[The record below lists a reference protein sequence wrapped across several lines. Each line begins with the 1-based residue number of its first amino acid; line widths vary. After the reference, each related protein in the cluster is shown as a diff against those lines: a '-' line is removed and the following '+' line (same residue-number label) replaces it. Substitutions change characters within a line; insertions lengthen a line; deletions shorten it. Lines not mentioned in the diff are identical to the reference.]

1 MTRGSPRRPASTA
14 AAAPSG
20 TPVWA
25 WTMRH
30 GGDGRSPRERRSAAV
45 RSATGSAGGLPR
57 IAPATA
63 SRAVGTAGIPAVPR
77 VNGSKAAAPASA
89 IRPSASASRRRRRM
103 LPRRC
108 AGSNEAT
115 QGNTRPD
122 SSRAPT
128 WSATN
133 RPADGASAAGYQLET
148 TSTSSRA
155 VIRVPGHTRWD
166 SSIGPGRPDSPGR
179 AGDTPVQCQQHLELR
194 LPCVPLMGGTKDPG
208 TQARPSRFVEG
219 EQVADRRR
227 DLLALDEPGRA
238 GLRARILRAAHERY
252 AWEAQLEV
260 LLALYGRVTGAA
272 W

>member
-30 GGDGRSPRERRSAAV
+30 GGAGRSPSERRSAAV
-45 RSATGSAGGLPR
+45 RPATGSAGGLPR

-63 SRAVGTAGIPAVPR
+63 SRAVGPAGIPAVPD

-89 IRPSASASRRRRRM
+89 IRLSASASRRRRRT

-115 QGNTRPD
+115 QGDTQPD

-133 RPADGASAAGYQLET
+133 RPADGASTAGYQLET

-155 VIRVPGHTRWD
+155 VIRVRGHTRWD

-194 LPCVPLMGGTKDPG
+194 LPRVPLMGGTEDPG

-219 EQVADRRR
+219 KQVADRGR

-238 GLRARILRAAHERY
+238 GLRARILCAAHERY